1 MPTIVLAA
9 QLSMSVFLFG
19 WALAATAAIAVFL
32 HVDRNGGRH
41 ATAWGIGVFLFL
53 GLFLPLYV
61 IHYRR
66 NRSKRRY

>member
-1 MPTIVLAA
+1 MELTAP
-9 QLSMSVFLFG
+9 QFLVA
-19 WALAATAAIAVFL
+19 WALAGAAAVVVFL
-32 HVDRNGGRH
+32 HADRRGVGH

-66 NRSKRRY
+66 QKRKRLD

>member
-1 MPTIVLAA
+1 MELTAPQFLLA
-9 QLSMSVFLFG
+9 
-19 WALAATAAIAVFL
+19 WALAGAAAVVVFL
-32 HVDRNGGRH
+32 HADRRGVGH

-66 NRSKRRY
+66 QKRKRRD